1 MAYTKEK
8 MKQYHAER
16 YRRLRREGLCVACG
30 HRFAEKGRVRCVEC
44 LEKNLLCGK
53 RRKMMASQRLREAL
67 GNGRA

>member
-16 YRRLRREGLCVACG
+16 YRRLRREGMCVACG

-44 LEKNLLCGK
+44 AKKTGWIT
-53 RRKMMASQRLREAL
+53 
-67 GNGRA
+67 NGTK